1 MLTLAEIDA
10 YSISVFI
17 HVSAVVVGFGS
28 TFALSLAFPLALR
41 TGTRHLS
48 YLHELSL
55 GINRFFVGPAMLVIL
70 ATGIYQTADADWGF
84 GSFWISATFAIVIIL
99 GGITGAY
106 FIPTDRKLSAM
117 ARAEVEAGGGG
128 DVVPSADYQRLAQ
141 REGAIGGLAGLLIL
155 VAVFL
160 MITKPGA

>member
-1 MLTLAEIDA
+1 MTFAEIDA

-17 HVSAVVVGFGS
+17 HVSAVVIGFGS
-28 TFALSLAFPLALR
+28 TFTLALAFPLALR
-41 TGTRHLS
+41 SGTRHLP

-55 GINRFFVGPAMLVIL
+55 GINQRFVGPAMLVIL
-70 ATGIYQTADADWGF
+70 ITGVYQTADADWGF
-84 GSFWISATFAIVIIL
+84 GSFWISATFAIVIVL
-99 GGITGAY
+99 GGLTGAY
-106 FIPTDRKLSAM
+106 FIPADRKLGAM
-117 ARAEVEAGGGG
+117 ARAEIEAGGGD
-128 DVVPSADYQRLAQ
+128 DVVPSKEYQRLAQ